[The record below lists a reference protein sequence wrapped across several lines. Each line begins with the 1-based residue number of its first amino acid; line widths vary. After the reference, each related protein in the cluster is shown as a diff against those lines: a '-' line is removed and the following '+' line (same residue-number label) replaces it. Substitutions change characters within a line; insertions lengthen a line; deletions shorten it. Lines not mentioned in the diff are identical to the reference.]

1 MKLIVR
7 TRNILFSPKTE
18 WARIEQENDPPGQLL
33 TSYLLWIALIPAVA
47 SFIGYGLIGFRI
59 SIFSNAASLNW
70 GIKMAIQQYI
80 SIIGGVYLTAFVF
93 NILAPNFGAQ
103 KNFPKAFQLVAY
115 CYTAICIGGIFYIH
129 WKLSFLAGLTGLY
142 GLFGYQQNYTRLA
155 KTVFSGDRL
164 YPFLNQIKY
173 FQNNLRKET

>member
-1 MKLIVR
+1 
-7 TRNILFSPKTE
+7 
-18 WARIEQENDPPGQLL
+18 
-33 TSYLLWIALIPAVA
+33 
-47 SFIGYGLIGFRI
+47 
-59 SIFSNAASLNW
+59 
-70 GIKMAIQQYI
+70 MAIQQYI

-142 GLFGYQQNYTRLA
+142 GLYILYLGIRPMMKIPEEKAGSYYIVILLCMIGISISLSIILGSIFGIRTLI
-155 KTVFSGDRL
+155 F
-164 YPFLNQIKY
+164 
-173 FQNNLRKET
+173 